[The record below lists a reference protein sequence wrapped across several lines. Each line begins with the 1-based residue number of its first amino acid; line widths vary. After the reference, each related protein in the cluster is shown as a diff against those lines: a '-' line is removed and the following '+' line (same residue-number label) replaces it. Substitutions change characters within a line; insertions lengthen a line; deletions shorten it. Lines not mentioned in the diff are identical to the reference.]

1 MANILLVEDHDVT
14 SFAIVK
20 LFTRNGHNVDVAIDG
35 RQAINK
41 MADNTYDVVVTDLA
55 MPLVTGQQLID
66 NIRNIQQNKVKI
78 LVVSSLHSEQSIQ
91 ETFVLGADD
100 FLPKPFQANDL
111 LLRIQKLLRN

>member
-20 LFTRNGHNVDVAIDG
+20 LFTRNGHEVEVAADG
-35 RQAINK
+35 RHALEK
-41 MADNTYDVVVTDLA
+41 MASNKYDLVVTDLA
-55 MPLVTGQQLID
+55 MPVVTGQQLIE
-66 NIRNIQQNKVKI
+66 NIRNVQQNKVKI
-78 LVVSSLHSEQSIQ
+78 LVVSSLTTEQTIQ

-111 LLRIQKLLRN
+111 LLRIEKLLRN